1 LSVNRN
7 TFANLGGRI
16 VTAAMGIL
24 LIPVYIQVLGMESY
38 ALVGFFGILQSL
50 FGLVDF
56 GLGAAFSREIARLS
70 VADDSAQEQRDLL
83 ATLNTIYWMLAAAT
97 AAAVWFLAPLIATR
111 WVNASALE
119 PAVIVSSVRMMGITI
134 ALHFPIALYQGGLLG
149 LQRQVAYNVISVA
162 TTTVRSGGAIV
173 VLWFISPR
181 IESFFLW
188 QAVLTLLAVA
198 VHWLALDRFV
208 PRAPERAR
216 FRGALV
222 RSLWLYAAGFAGNT
236 IGIAI
241 AQQADKVILTKAL
254 TLEHFGYYTL
264 AGAAAALLWTLV
276 SSVSTAVYPR
286 VNQLVALGDETAL
299 AAEYDR
305 ANQLLAVILVPVS
318 MLLLFF
324 AKDIMT
330 LWTHEP
336 LIATRIEALVICFTL
351 GMTLIGLVNIAL
363 HVALSYGWFRLTL
376 GFTWGTALLSAP
388 LFWFASR
395 QWGVA
400 GAAGVWM
407 LQNAAYLLLIP
418 ILHRRYIRGGGVL
431 WLKHAL
437 LFPALV
443 SAVICG
449 GARLVAPPVAQPYFF
464 ATVLAATWAASAMAV
479 VFVEPA
485 LRAQFFAAVAGLRT
499 VKGGA

>member
-7 TFANLGGRI
+7 TLANLAGRI
-16 VTAAMGIL
+16 VTAALGIL
-24 LIPVYIQVLGMESY
+24 LIPVYVQVLGMESY

-50 FGLVDF
+50 FGLIDF
-56 GLGAAFSREIARLS
+56 GFGAAFSREIARLS
-70 VADDSAQEQRDLL
+70 VAGECAQEQRDLL
-83 ATLNTIYWMLAAAT
+83 ATLNTIYWILAAVSV
-97 AAAVWFLAPLIATR
+97 AAIWLLAPLIATG
-111 WVNASALE
+111 WLNASALE

-134 ALHFPIALYQGGLLG
+134 ALQFPTALYQGGLLG
-149 LQRQVAYNVISVA
+149 LQRQVAYNVISVV
-162 TTTVRSGGAIV
+162 TTTVRAGGAIV
-173 VLWFISPR
+173 LLWFISHR
-181 IESFFLW
+181 IDSFFLW

-198 VHWLALDRFV
+198 VYWIALDRFV
-208 PRAPERAR
+208 PGAPERAT

-222 RSLWLYAAGFAGNT
+222 QRLWLYAAGFAGNT
-236 IGIAI
+236 IGIAV
-241 AQQADKVILTKAL
+241 AQQSDKIILSKSL
-254 TLEHFGYYTL
+254 TLEQFGYYTL
-264 AGAAAALLWTLV
+264 ASTAAALLWTLV

-286 VNQLVALGDETAL
+286 LNQLVALGDEAAL

-305 ANQLLAVILVPVS
+305 ANQLLAVILLPVS

-330 LWTHEP
+330 VWTHKP

-351 GMTLIGLVNIAL
+351 GMALLGLVNIAL

-376 GFTWGTALLSAP
+376 GFTWGTALVSAP

-400 GAAGVWM
+400 GAAGVWL

-418 ILHRRYIRGGGVL
+418 ILHRRYIPGGGVL
-431 WLKHAL
+431 WLKHAF

-443 SAVICG
+443 CAVICVG
-449 GARLVAPPVAQPYFF
+449 TRLIAPSVAHPYVFL
-464 ATVLAATWAASAMAV
+464 TVLAAAWAASAMGV

-485 LRAQFFAAVAGLRT
+485 LRAQLFAAVAGLRT
-499 VKGGA
+499 AREGA

>member
-1 LSVNRN
+1 MSVNRN
-7 TFANLGGRI
+7 TFANLAGRI
-16 VTAAMGIL
+16 VTAALGVL
-24 LIPVYIQVLGMESY
+24 LIPVYVQVLGMESY

-50 FGLVDF
+50 FGLIDF

-70 VADDSAQEQRDLL
+70 VAGDSVQEQRDLL
-83 ATLNTIYWMLAAAT
+83 ATLNTIYWILAAVSV
-97 AAAVWFLAPLIATR
+97 AAIWLLAPTIATR
-111 WVNASALE
+111 WVNASVLE
-119 PAVIVSSVRMMGITI
+119 PAVIVSSVRMMGIAI
-134 ALHFPIALYQGGLLG
+134 ALHIPSALYQGGLLG
-149 LQRQVAYNVISVA
+149 LQRQVAYNVISVIM
-162 TTTVRSGGAIV
+162 TIVRAGGAIV

-188 QAVLTLLAVA
+188 QAVLTLLAVT
-198 VHWLALDRFV
+198 VYWLALDRFI
-208 PRAPERAR
+208 PRAPERAT

-222 RSLWLYAAGFAGNT
+222 RRLWLYAAGFAGNT
-236 IGIAI
+236 IGIAV
-241 AQQADKVILTKAL
+241 AQQADKVILSKTL
-254 TLEHFGYYTL
+254 TLEQFGYYTL
-264 AGAAAALLWTLV
+264 AGTAAALLWTLV

-286 VNQLVALGDETAL
+286 LNQLVAVGDEAAL

-330 LWTHEP
+330 IWTHKP
-336 LIATRIEALVICFTL
+336 LIATRIETLVICFAL

-376 GFTWGTALLSAP
+376 GFTWGTALVSAP

-395 QWGVA
+395 EWGVA
-400 GAAGVWM
+400 GAAGVWL

-418 ILHRRYIRGGGVL
+418 ILHRRYVRGGGVL
-431 WLKHAL
+431 WLKHAF
-437 LFPALV
+437 LFPAAV
-443 SAVICG
+443 TAVICCG
-449 GARLVAPPVAQPYFF
+449 TRLVAPSVTNPYWL

-499 VKGGA
+499 ARGGA